1 MRPGEFFRLAGR
13 ALKTS
18 YRARGTASTLV
29 SVAGFALAL
38 LPTFVSAALRDFT
51 DAVQGVYTGEVA
63 LDRAFVLLAVLV
75 ALYIGKQLYDAVR
88 SYFASADAERTMRYI
103 KEVIL
108 RTTCDVKMKYIDN
121 SDDFAEK
128 VAFADSHAGLQVA
141 GSMQEVATQLQ
152 NVVAFSGLAFVMASV
167 SPWIIPVVIVTCLPS
182 VILAYR
188 QERETYALNKS
199 WARRSAFIQMYYQD
213 CTRFQCLQETRFL
226 RILPY
231 IRDRKWRR
239 SVDEY
244 VAANNALVLRHTLA
258 NCAAD
263 VFRGS
268 VYLIVLV
275 LVAAKIY
282 EDPAVGL
289 GAFTLAV
296 SAAGQ
301 MQTIVSQM
309 FFGTARFVAH
319 VSYMKDFFD
328 LEKLEREGGEEGGA
342 RDVLGPGGD
351 VARRGDIAAA
361 FEDDI
366 VRDAVATASE
376 GDSPRKAPATS
387 EGDSPHKA
395 PLTSEGDSPRKVP
408 ATSEPADI
416 RFEHVT
422 FFYPGSS
429 RAALK
434 DASVTIREGEK
445 VAIVGRNGS
454 GKSTFVNLL
463 CGLYEPQQGSVSI
476 AGKEASSDPFAVRK
490 NLSAVFQN
498 FGRYED
504 TIRFN
509 VTISDAQRM
518 PDDGR
523 IMELLEKAGAADFV
537 RARKRGLDEV
547 IGSYAEG
554 GNNLSGGQ
562 WQRVAIA
569 RAAYR
574 SDARIMLLDEP
585 TSALD
590 PMAEATIYRNFAEL
604 VGERT
609 ALLIS
614 HRLGIASVVDRVL
627 VFDGGCIV
635 EDGSPDELLASGGLY
650 AKLYESQAQWYRR

>member
-1 MRPGEFFRLAGR
+1 
-13 ALKTS
+13 
-18 YRARGTASTLV
+18 
-29 SVAGFALAL
+29 
-38 LPTFVSAALRDFT
+38 
-51 DAVQGVYTGEVA
+51 
-63 LDRAFVLLAVLV
+63 
-75 ALYIGKQLYDAVR
+75 
-88 SYFASADAERTMRYI
+88 
-103 KEVIL
+103 
-108 RTTCDVKMKYIDN
+108 
-121 SDDFAEK
+121 
-128 VAFADSHAGLQVA
+128 
-141 GSMQEVATQLQ
+141 MQEVATQLQ

-301 MQTIVSQM
+301 MQAIVSQM

-351 VARRGDIAAA
+351 VARRGELAAA

-366 VRDAVATASE
+366 VRDAVAAASE
-376 GDSPRKAPATS
+376 GDSPRKA
-387 EGDSPHKA
+387 
-395 PLTSEGDSPRKVP
+395 P

-434 DASVTIREGEK
+434 DVSVTIREGEK

-574 SDARIMLLDEP
+574 FDARIMLLDEP

-635 EDGSPDELLASGGLY
+635 EDGSPDELLASGGLC

>member
-75 ALYIGKQLYDAVR
+75 ALYIGKQLYDAAR

-108 RTTCDVKMKYIDN
+108 RITCDVKMKYIDN

-128 VAFADSHAGLQVA
+128 VAFADSHAGLHVA

-289 GAFTLAV
+289 GAFALAV

-301 MQTIVSQM
+301 MQAIVSQM

-351 VARRGDIAAA
+351 VARRGELAAA

-366 VRDAVATASE
+366 VRDAVAAASE
-376 GDSPRKAPATS
+376 GDSPRKA
-387 EGDSPHKA
+387 
-395 PLTSEGDSPRKVP
+395 P

-434 DASVTIREGEK
+434 DVSVTIREGEK

-635 EDGSPDELLASGGLY
+635 EDGSPDELLASGGLC

>member
-38 LPTFVSAALRDFT
+38 LPTFVSAAARLT

-75 ALYIGKQLYDAVR
+75 ALYIGKQLYDAAR

-188 QERETYALNKS
+188 QERETACS
-199 WARRSAFIQMYYQD
+199 TSRGRDAARSSRCTTRIARGSSACKRRVF
-213 CTRFQCLQETRFL
+213 CASC
-226 RILPY
+226 RISA
-231 IRDRKWRR
+231 IEKWRR

-301 MQTIVSQM
+301 MQAIVSPDVLRY
-309 FFGTARFVAH
+309 GPVR
-319 VSYMKDFFD
+319 
-328 LEKLEREGGEEGGA
+328 GA
-342 RDVLGPGGD
+342 RKLHEGFLRLGEAR
-351 VARRGDIAAA
+351 ARRRGGRRCPRCFGPWGRCRPQGRALAA

-366 VRDAVATASE
+366 VRDAVAAASE
-376 GDSPRKAPATS
+376 GDSPLRR
-387 EGDSPHKA
+387 
-395 PLTSEGDSPRKVP
+395 PRRP
-408 ATSEPADI
+408 S
-416 RFEHVT
+416 
-422 FFYPGSS
+422 
-429 RAALK
+429 L
-434 DASVTIREGEK
+434 
-445 VAIVGRNGS
+445 
-454 GKSTFVNLL
+454 
-463 CGLYEPQQGSVSI
+463 
-476 AGKEASSDPFAVRK
+476 
-490 NLSAVFQN
+490 
-498 FGRYED
+498 
-504 TIRFN
+504 
-509 VTISDAQRM
+509 
-518 PDDGR
+518 
-523 IMELLEKAGAADFV
+523 
-537 RARKRGLDEV
+537 
-547 IGSYAEG
+547 
-554 GNNLSGGQ
+554 
-562 WQRVAIA
+562 
-569 RAAYR
+569 
-574 SDARIMLLDEP
+574 P
-585 TSALD
+585 TSASS
-590 PMAEATIYRNFAEL
+590 T
-604 VGERT
+604 
-609 ALLIS
+609 
-614 HRLGIASVVDRVL
+614 
-627 VFDGGCIV
+627 
-635 EDGSPDELLASGGLY
+635 
-650 AKLYESQAQWYRR
+650 

>member
-75 ALYIGKQLYDAVR
+75 ALYIGKQLYDAAR

-301 MQTIVSQM
+301 MQAIVSQM

-342 RDVLGPGGD
+342 RDVLAPGGD
-351 VARRGDIAAA
+351 VARRGELAAA

-366 VRDAVATASE
+366 VRDAVAAASE
-376 GDSPRKAPATS
+376 GDSPRKA
-387 EGDSPHKA
+387 
-395 PLTSEGDSPRKVP
+395 P

-434 DASVTIREGEK
+434 DVSVTIREGEK

-463 CGLYEPQQGSVSI
+463 CGLYEPQQGSVFI

-635 EDGSPDELLASGGLY
+635 EDGSPDELLASGGLC

>member
-75 ALYIGKQLYDAVR
+75 ALYIGKQLYDAAR

-128 VAFADSHAGLQVA
+128 VAFADSHAGLHVA

-301 MQTIVSQM
+301 MQAIVSQM

-351 VARRGDIAAA
+351 VARRGELAAA

-366 VRDAVATASE
+366 VRDAVAAASE
-376 GDSPRKAPATS
+376 GDSPRKA
-387 EGDSPHKA
+387 
-395 PLTSEGDSPRKVP
+395 P

-434 DASVTIREGEK
+434 DVSVTIREGEK

-523 IMELLEKAGAADFV
+523 IMGLLEKAGAADFV

-635 EDGSPDELLASGGLY
+635 EDGSPDELLASGGLC

>member
-75 ALYIGKQLYDAVR
+75 ALYIGKQLYDAAR

-301 MQTIVSQM
+301 MQAIVSQM

-351 VARRGDIAAA
+351 VARRGELAAA
-361 FEDDI
+361 FEGDI
-366 VRDAVATASE
+366 VRDAVAAASE
-376 GDSPRKAPATS
+376 GDSPRKA
-387 EGDSPHKA
+387 
-395 PLTSEGDSPRKVP
+395 P

-434 DASVTIREGEK
+434 DVSVTIREGEK

-463 CGLYEPQQGSVSI
+463 CGLYEPQQGSVFI

-574 SDARIMLLDEP
+574 FDARIMLLDEP

-635 EDGSPDELLASGGLY
+635 EDGSPDELLASGGLC

>member
-75 ALYIGKQLYDAVR
+75 ALYIGKQLYDAAR

-301 MQTIVSQM
+301 MQAIVSQM

-351 VARRGDIAAA
+351 VARRGELAAA
-361 FEDDI
+361 FEGDI
-366 VRDAVATASE
+366 VRDAVAAASE
-376 GDSPRKAPATS
+376 GDSPRKA
-387 EGDSPHKA
+387 
-395 PLTSEGDSPRKVP
+395 P

-434 DASVTIREGEK
+434 DVSVTIREGEK

-523 IMELLEKAGAADFV
+523 IMGLLEKAGAADFV

-635 EDGSPDELLASGGLY
+635 EDGSPDELLASGGLC

>member
-75 ALYIGKQLYDAVR
+75 ALYIGKQLYDAAR

-301 MQTIVSQM
+301 MQAIVSQM

-351 VARRGDIAAA
+351 VARRGELAAA

-366 VRDAVATASE
+366 VRDAVAAASE
-376 GDSPRKAPATS
+376 GDSPRKA
-387 EGDSPHKA
+387 
-395 PLTSEGDSPRKVP
+395 P

-434 DASVTIREGEK
+434 DVSVTIREGEK

-463 CGLYEPQQGSVSI
+463 CGLYEPQQGSVFI

-523 IMELLEKAGAADFV
+523 IMGLLEKAGAADFV

-635 EDGSPDELLASGGLY
+635 EDGSPDELLASGGLC

>member
-38 LPTFVSAALRDFT
+38 LPMFVSAALRDFT

-75 ALYIGKQLYDAVR
+75 ALYIGKQLYDAAR

-128 VAFADSHAGLQVA
+128 VAFADSHAGLHVA

-301 MQTIVSQM
+301 MQAIVSQM

-351 VARRGDIAAA
+351 VARRGELAAA

-366 VRDAVATASE
+366 VRDAVAAASE
-376 GDSPRKAPATS
+376 GDSPRKA
-387 EGDSPHKA
+387 
-395 PLTSEGDSPRKVP
+395 P

-434 DASVTIREGEK
+434 DVSVTIREGEK

-463 CGLYEPQQGSVSI
+463 CGLYEPQQGSVFI
-476 AGKEASSDPFAVRK
+476 AGKKASSDPFAVRK

-635 EDGSPDELLASGGLY
+635 EDGSPDELLASGGLC

>member
-38 LPTFVSAALRDFT
+38 LPMFVSAALRDFT

-75 ALYIGKQLYDAVR
+75 ALYIGKQLYDAAR

-301 MQTIVSQM
+301 MQAIVSQM

-351 VARRGDIAAA
+351 VARRGELAAA

-366 VRDAVATASE
+366 VRDAVAAASE
-376 GDSPRKAPATS
+376 GDSPRKA
-387 EGDSPHKA
+387 
-395 PLTSEGDSPRKVP
+395 P

-434 DASVTIREGEK
+434 DVSVTIREGEK

-523 IMELLEKAGAADFV
+523 IMGLLEKAGAADFV

-635 EDGSPDELLASGGLY
+635 EDGSPDELLASGGLC

>member
-1 MRPGEFFRLAGR
+1 MRPDEFFRLAGR

-75 ALYIGKQLYDAVR
+75 ALYIGKQLYDAAR

-108 RTTCDVKMKYIDN
+108 RITCDVKMKYIDN

-301 MQTIVSQM
+301 MQAIVSQM

-351 VARRGDIAAA
+351 VARRGELAAA

-366 VRDAVATASE
+366 VRDAVAAASE
-376 GDSPRKAPATS
+376 GDSPRKA
-387 EGDSPHKA
+387 
-395 PLTSEGDSPRKVP
+395 P

-434 DASVTIREGEK
+434 DVSVTIREGEK

-523 IMELLEKAGAADFV
+523 IMGLLEKAGAADFV

-635 EDGSPDELLASGGLY
+635 EDGSPDELLASGGLC

>member
-75 ALYIGKQLYDAVR
+75 ALYIGKQLYDAAR

-244 VAANNALVLRHTLA
+244 VTANNALVLRHTLA

-301 MQTIVSQM
+301 MQAIVSQM

-351 VARRGDIAAA
+351 VARRGELAAA

-366 VRDAVATASE
+366 VRDAVAAASE
-376 GDSPRKAPATS
+376 GDSPRKA
-387 EGDSPHKA
+387 
-395 PLTSEGDSPRKVP
+395 P

-434 DASVTIREGEK
+434 DVSVTIREGEK

-523 IMELLEKAGAADFV
+523 IMGLLEKAGAADFV

-635 EDGSPDELLASGGLY
+635 EDGSPDELLASGGLC

>member
-75 ALYIGKQLYDAVR
+75 ALYIGKQLYDAAR

-301 MQTIVSQM
+301 MQAIVSQM

-351 VARRGDIAAA
+351 VARRGELAAA

-366 VRDAVATASE
+366 VRDAVAAASE
-376 GDSPRKAPATS
+376 DDSPRKA
-387 EGDSPHKA
+387 
-395 PLTSEGDSPRKVP
+395 P

-434 DASVTIREGEK
+434 DVSVTIREGEK

-463 CGLYEPQQGSVSI
+463 CGLYEPQQGSVFI
-476 AGKEASSDPFAVRK
+476 AGKEASLDPFAVRK

-635 EDGSPDELLASGGLY
+635 EDGSPDELLASGGLC

>member
-75 ALYIGKQLYDAVR
+75 ALYIGKQLYDAAR

-289 GAFTLAV
+289 GAFALAV

-301 MQTIVSQM
+301 MQAIVSQI

-351 VARRGDIAAA
+351 VARRGELAAA

-366 VRDAVATASE
+366 VRDAVAAASE
-376 GDSPRKAPATS
+376 GDSPRKA
-387 EGDSPHKA
+387 
-395 PLTSEGDSPRKVP
+395 P

-434 DASVTIREGEK
+434 DVSVTIREGEK

-523 IMELLEKAGAADFV
+523 IMGLLEKAGAADFV

-635 EDGSPDELLASGGLY
+635 EDGSPDELLASGGLC

>member
-38 LPTFVSAALRDFT
+38 LPTFVSAALRDFA

-75 ALYIGKQLYDAVR
+75 ALYIGKQLYDAAR

-301 MQTIVSQM
+301 MQAIVSQM

-351 VARRGDIAAA
+351 VARRGELAAA
-361 FEDDI
+361 FEGDI
-366 VRDAVATASE
+366 VRDAVAAASE
-376 GDSPRKAPATS
+376 GDSPRKA
-387 EGDSPHKA
+387 
-395 PLTSEGDSPRKVP
+395 P

-434 DASVTIREGEK
+434 DVSVTIREGEK

-463 CGLYEPQQGSVSI
+463 CGLYEPQQGSVFI

-574 SDARIMLLDEP
+574 FDARIMLLDEP

-635 EDGSPDELLASGGLY
+635 EDGSPDELLASGGLC

>member
-1 MRPGEFFRLAGR
+1 MRLGEFFRLAGR

-75 ALYIGKQLYDAVR
+75 ALYIGKQLYDAAR

-301 MQTIVSQM
+301 MQAIVSQM

-342 RDVLGPGGD
+342 RDFLGPGGD
-351 VARRGDIAAA
+351 VARRGELAAA

-366 VRDAVATASE
+366 VRDAVAAASE
-376 GDSPRKAPATS
+376 GDSPRKA
-387 EGDSPHKA
+387 
-395 PLTSEGDSPRKVP
+395 P

-434 DASVTIREGEK
+434 DVSVTIREGEK

-635 EDGSPDELLASGGLY
+635 EDGSPDELLASGGLC

>member
-75 ALYIGKQLYDAVR
+75 ALYIGKQLYDAAR

-263 VFRGS
+263 VSRGS

-289 GAFTLAV
+289 GAFALAV

-301 MQTIVSQM
+301 MQAIVSQI

-351 VARRGDIAAA
+351 VARRGELAAA

-366 VRDAVATASE
+366 VRDAVAAASE
-376 GDSPRKAPATS
+376 GDSPRKA
-387 EGDSPHKA
+387 
-395 PLTSEGDSPRKVP
+395 P

-434 DASVTIREGEK
+434 DVSVTIREGEK

-523 IMELLEKAGAADFV
+523 IMGLLEKAGAADFV

-635 EDGSPDELLASGGLY
+635 EDGSPDELLASGGLC

>member
-18 YRARGTASTLV
+18 YRARGAASTLV

-75 ALYIGKQLYDAVR
+75 ALYIGKQLYDAAR

-301 MQTIVSQM
+301 MQAIVSQM

-351 VARRGDIAAA
+351 VARRGELAAA

-366 VRDAVATASE
+366 VRDAVAAASE
-376 GDSPRKAPATS
+376 GDSPRKA
-387 EGDSPHKA
+387 
-395 PLTSEGDSPRKVP
+395 P

-434 DASVTIREGEK
+434 DVSVTIREGEK

-523 IMELLEKAGAADFV
+523 IMGLLEKAGAADFV

-635 EDGSPDELLASGGLY
+635 EDGSPDELLASGGLC

>member
-75 ALYIGKQLYDAVR
+75 ALYIGKQLYDAAR

-188 QERETYALNKS
+188 QERETYVLNKS

-301 MQTIVSQM
+301 MQAIVSQM

-351 VARRGDIAAA
+351 VARRGELAAA

-366 VRDAVATASE
+366 VRDAVAAASE
-376 GDSPRKAPATS
+376 GDSPRKA
-387 EGDSPHKA
+387 
-395 PLTSEGDSPRKVP
+395 P

-434 DASVTIREGEK
+434 DVSVTIREGEK

-463 CGLYEPQQGSVSI
+463 CGLYEPQQGSVFI

-523 IMELLEKAGAADFV
+523 IMGLLEKAGAADFV

-635 EDGSPDELLASGGLY
+635 EDGSPDELLASGGLC

>member
-1 MRPGEFFRLAGR
+1 MKSGEFLRLTGR

-18 YRARGTASTLV
+18 YRARGAASTAV

-38 LPTFVSAALRDFT
+38 LPTLISMALRDFT
-51 DAVQGVYTGEVA
+51 DAVQGVYTGDVE
-63 LDRAFVLLAVLV
+63 LGFAFALLAALV

-88 SYFASADAERTMRYI
+88 SYFVSADTERIMRYI

-141 GSMQEVATQLQ
+141 GSMQEVASQLQ
-152 NVVAFSGLAFVMASV
+152 NLVAFAGLALVMAGV
-167 SPWIIPVVIVTCLPS
+167 NPWIIPVVVITCLPS
-182 VILAYR
+182 VVLAYR

-199 WARRSAFIQMYYQD
+199 WARRNAFIQMYYQD

-231 IRDRKWRR
+231 IRDKKWRR

-244 VAANNALVLRHTLA
+244 VAANNALVMRHTVV

-268 VYLIVLV
+268 VYLAVLV
-275 LVAAKIY
+275 LVAARIY
-282 EDPAVGL
+282 EDPAIGL

-301 MQTIVSQM
+301 MQTLVSQM
-309 FFGTARFVAH
+309 FFGTAQFVAH

-328 LEKLEREGGEEGGA
+328 LEQLEREPRRAEGS
-342 RDVLGPGGD
+342 
-351 VARRGDIAAA
+351 RGDAWRPSAEEQPA
-361 FEDDI
+361 DPSRPAGVLQGRRSADPLQ
-366 VRDAVATASE
+366 VAETSQ
-376 GDSPRKAPATS
+376 SRQPAGPS
-387 EGDSPHKA
+387 QSADFA
-395 PLTSEGDSPRKVP
+395 KVQR
-408 ATSEPADI
+408 PADI
-416 RFEHVT
+416 RFDHVT
-422 FFYPGSS
+422 FSYPGS
-429 RAALK
+429 AAPVLK
-434 DASVTIREGEK
+434 DVSVTVREGEK

-463 CGLYEPQQGSVSI
+463 CGLYEPQEGSVSI
-476 AGKEASSDPFAVRK
+476 AGNEVSADPRAARES
-490 NLSAVFQN
+490 LSAVFQN

-509 VTISDAQRM
+509 VVISDARRAS
-518 PDDGR
+518 DDGE
-523 IMELLEKAGAADFV
+523 IMSLLEKAGAADFV
-537 RARKRGLDEV
+537 RARSRGLDEV

-562 WQRVAIA
+562 WQRIAIA

-574 SDARIMLLDEP
+574 SGARIMLLDEP

-590 PMAEATIYRNFAEL
+590 PMAEATIYRNFADL
-604 VGERT
+604 VGGRT

-614 HRLGIASVVDRVL
+614 HRLGIAAVVDRVL
-627 VFDGGCIV
+627 VFDDGRIV
-635 EDGSPDELLASGGLY
+635 EDGSPDELLAAGGLY

>member
-75 ALYIGKQLYDAVR
+75 ALYIGKQLYDAAR

-301 MQTIVSQM
+301 MQAIVSQM

-328 LEKLEREGGEEGGA
+328 LEKLEREGGGEGGA

-351 VARRGDIAAA
+351 VARRGELAAA

-366 VRDAVATASE
+366 VRDAVAAASE
-376 GDSPRKAPATS
+376 GDSPRKA
-387 EGDSPHKA
+387 
-395 PLTSEGDSPRKVP
+395 P

-434 DASVTIREGEK
+434 DVSVTIREGEK

-463 CGLYEPQQGSVSI
+463 CGLYEPQQGSVFI

-635 EDGSPDELLASGGLY
+635 EDGSPDELLASGGLC

>member
-75 ALYIGKQLYDAVR
+75 ALYIGKQLYDAAR

-289 GAFTLAV
+289 GAFALAV

-301 MQTIVSQM
+301 MQAIVSQM

-351 VARRGDIAAA
+351 VARRGELAAA
-361 FEDDI
+361 FEGDI
-366 VRDAVATASE
+366 VRDAVAAASE
-376 GDSPRKAPATS
+376 GDSPRKA
-387 EGDSPHKA
+387 
-395 PLTSEGDSPRKVP
+395 P

-434 DASVTIREGEK
+434 DVSVTIREGEK

-523 IMELLEKAGAADFV
+523 IMGLLEKAGAADFV

-635 EDGSPDELLASGGLY
+635 EDGSPDELLASGGLC

>member
-75 ALYIGKQLYDAVR
+75 ALYIGKQLYDAAR

-108 RTTCDVKMKYIDN
+108 RITCDVKMKYIDN

-128 VAFADSHAGLQVA
+128 VAFADSHAGLHVA

-301 MQTIVSQM
+301 MQAIVSQM

-351 VARRGDIAAA
+351 VARRGELAAA

-366 VRDAVATASE
+366 VRDAVAAASE
-376 GDSPRKAPATS
+376 GDSPRKA
-387 EGDSPHKA
+387 
-395 PLTSEGDSPRKVP
+395 P

-434 DASVTIREGEK
+434 DVSVTIREGEK

-523 IMELLEKAGAADFV
+523 IMGLLEKAGAADFV

-635 EDGSPDELLASGGLY
+635 EDGSPDELLASGGLC

>member
-199 WARRSAFIQMYYQD
+199 WARRNAFIQMYYQD

-351 VARRGDIAAA
+351 VARRGELAAA

-434 DASVTIREGEK
+434 DVSVTIREGEK